1 MQRRKRCID
10 GRRIRSVETVG
21 VYTQRGIEPMKTF
34 IEQYCAGKFYRYDI
48 YKIVDGNWQIYY
60 LAEPCGKGV
69 TRCGETVE
77 GLKNILETDA
87 KIINQM
93 HQRIL

>member
-1 MQRRKRCID
+1 
-10 GRRIRSVETVG
+10 
-21 VYTQRGIEPMKTF
+21 MKTF
-34 IEQYCAGKFYRYDI
+34 VEQYCAGKFYRYNI

-69 TRCGETVE
+69 TRYDETVD

>member
-1 MQRRKRCID
+1 
-10 GRRIRSVETVG
+10 
-21 VYTQRGIEPMKTF
+21 MKTF
-34 IEQYCAGKFYRYDI
+34 VEQYCAGKFYRYNI
-48 YKIVDGNWQIYY
+48 YKIVDGNWQIFY

-77 GLKNILETDA
+77 ELQRILETDA

>member
-1 MQRRKRCID
+1 
-10 GRRIRSVETVG
+10 
-21 VYTQRGIEPMKTF
+21 MKTF
-34 IEQYCAGKFYRYDI
+34 VEQYCAGKFYRYNI

-69 TRCGETVE
+69 TRYSETVE
-77 GLKNILETDA
+77 ELERILETDA

>member
-1 MQRRKRCID
+1 
-10 GRRIRSVETVG
+10 
-21 VYTQRGIEPMKTF
+21 MKTF

-48 YKIVDGNWQIYY
+48 YKIVDGNWQIFY